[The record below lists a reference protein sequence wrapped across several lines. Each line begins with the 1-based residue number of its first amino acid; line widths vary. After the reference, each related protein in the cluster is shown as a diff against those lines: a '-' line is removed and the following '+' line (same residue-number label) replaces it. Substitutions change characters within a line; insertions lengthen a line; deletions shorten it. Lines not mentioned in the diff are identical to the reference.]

1 MLSGHGRL
9 KGQQVVAIDIS
20 MKELDDAPAGFLKI
34 VMDASDLK
42 FPKNRF
48 HTVTAFFSRMF
59 MRPANP

>member
-1 MLSGHGRL
+1 
-9 KGQQVVAIDIS
+9 